1 MLYRSP
7 SQTHDSFETF
17 MKNFELN
24 LGEINFKNP
33 FLTVTLS
40 DFNAK
45 NRTWF
50 KNDKTSY
57 EGSKLDILTCSHG
70 LIS

>member
-1 MLYRSP
+1 
-7 SQTHDSFETF
+7 

-33 FLTVTLS
+33 FLTVALS
-40 DFNAK
+40 DFNA
-45 NRTWF
+45 RSQTWF